1 MFTMLICSKTS
12 LNPRKNPCT
21 LAILGVAALALP
33 LTAAVANAASISVTA
48 TVRDFSIS
56 YPDFESAIGSEKE
69 ILEST
74 LGANGKPVYNI
85 AVKGLTGGSSPTTTG
100 KANFDQWYNDV
111 PGTNHTFT
119 TTLTAN
125 ETFAGSSIF
134 TYANAAYFPVNG
146 KGFGDEGLS
155 TNFAFTSEIHTSF
168 TYQGG
173 EKLDFTGD
181 EDVWVFINGVLAID
195 LGGVHPP
202 ESDSVSLDTDAATL
216 GITVGGT
223 YDLDIFQAE
232 RHTDGS
238 TFNFTTSIVLVDAPD
253 VSEPGLMAVLG
264 LGIAM
269 IGFARRKRAA

>member
-1 MFTMLICSKTS
+1 MPIGSKTAQY
-12 LNPRKNPCT
+12 PRKNLRT
-21 LAILGVAALALP
+21 LAILGFAALALP

-56 YPDFESAIGSEKE
+56 HPDFESAIGSEKGIVE
-69 ILEST
+69 AT
-74 LGANGKPVYNI
+74 LGADGKPVYNV
-85 AVKGLTGGSSPTTTG
+85 ALKGLTGAASPTTNG

-125 ETFAGSSIF
+125 ETFAGSGIY
-134 TYANAAYFPVNG
+134 TYANGAYFPANG
-146 KGFGDEGLS
+146 QGFGNEGLS
-155 TNFAFTSEIHTSF
+155 NNFAFTSEIHTSF

-173 EKLDFTGD
+173 ETFDFTGD
-181 EDVWVFINGVLAID
+181 DDVWVFINGILAID
-195 LGGVHPP
+195 LGGVHGP
-202 ESDSVSLDTDAATL
+202 ESDSVSLDTEAATL
-216 GITVGGT
+216 GISVGGT

-253 VSEPGLMAVLG
+253 VSEPGLLAIFG

-269 IGFARRKRAA
+269 IGVARRKRSA